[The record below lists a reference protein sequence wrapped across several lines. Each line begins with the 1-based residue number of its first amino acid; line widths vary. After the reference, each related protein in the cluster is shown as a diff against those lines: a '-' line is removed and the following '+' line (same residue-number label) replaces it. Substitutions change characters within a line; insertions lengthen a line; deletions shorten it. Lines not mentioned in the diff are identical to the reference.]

1 ARDRGER
8 GHEAYA
14 LRLLG
19 EIAAHSDPPDAE
31 RAEDHY
37 QQSLALAEELGM
49 RPLVAHCHL
58 GLGALYPKVARL
70 EQARAELSSA
80 VELFRSMEMTLWLS
94 QAEAAL
100 AKVE

>member
-1 ARDRGER
+1 
-8 GHEAYA
+8 
-14 LRLLG
+14 
-19 EIAAHSDPPDAE
+19 
-31 RAEDHY
+31 
-37 QQSLALAEELGM
+37 M